1 LHQDCILLAIYKL
14 YLYLR
19 YCLSYK
25 SMKSIIAT
33 YLLLFSV
40 GLFVGY
46 MLFNCDDTIVNE
58 KYLEE
63 LKQNI
68 KEKDLK
74 IDSLKNAIL
83 ITKNAISVIED
94 EEREAEEKLK
104 NFKQTKD
111 EKKKMLDGI
120 NDTVYNKQLL
130 DSLANNVQFR

>member
-1 LHQDCILLAIYKL
+1 
-14 YLYLR
+14 
-19 YCLSYK
+19 
-25 SMKSIIAT
+25 MKSIIAT